1 MDEKVRWL
9 LPREENSPR
18 EARRAALMCAEK
30 AGIMKDMETNPDVD
44 HSLYKQQA
52 YPSEH

>member
-1 MDEKVRWL
+1 
-9 LPREENSPR
+9 
-18 EARRAALMCAEK
+18 MCAEK

-52 YPSEH
+52 YPSEHQAEMKSQTMYFGIKCEQK

>member
-9 LPREENSPR
+9 LPREVNSPR
-18 EARRAALMCAEK
+18 EAKRAALMCTER
-30 AGIMKDMETNPDVD
+30 AGVMKDMGTNSDVD

-52 YPSEH
+52 YPSER